1 MNLESISSKLVRELD
16 GLELSFSE
24 QLSKLKI
31 LEQQTLSNISIMR
44 KTFQLD
50 LDKGDNLSQ
59 TIDLLAQLSNVIEQM
74 KNVSTPELE
83 DIEYENID
91 GVSNEDVL

>member
-1 MNLESISSKLVRELD
+1 MNLEGISSKLVRELD

-24 QLSKLKI
+24 QLFRLKI
-31 LEQQTLSNISIMR
+31 LEQQTLSSISIMR

-50 LDKGDNLSQ
+50 SDKGDHLSQ

-83 DIEYENID
+83 DIEYEDIE
-91 GVSNEDVL
+91 GISNEDVL